1 MSDTNNRS
9 LPLVMLAVACIIVG
23 VLLVIA
29 AGGNVWMYVAAAALG
44 LAGISLLTNR
54 FGLGKR

>member
-9 LPLVMLAVACIIVG
+9 LPLVMLAVVCIIVG

-29 AGGNVWMYVAAAALG
+29 ASGSVWMYVAAAALG
-44 LAGISLLTNR
+44 LAGISLLTNK